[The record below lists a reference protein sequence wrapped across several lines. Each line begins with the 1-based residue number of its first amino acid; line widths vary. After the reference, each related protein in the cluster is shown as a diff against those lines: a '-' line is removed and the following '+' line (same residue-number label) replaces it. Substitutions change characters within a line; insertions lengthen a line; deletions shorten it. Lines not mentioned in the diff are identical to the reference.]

1 MFGILIG
8 DIRRKSG
15 IRAEELAQGL
25 CTLGMLKSYETG
37 NREPEKLL
45 ADALFQRMGKSVDK
59 YDVMLDADE
68 YRLAVERAKIP
79 EYLTKNRL
87 KEAEGAME
95 AYRQKKGADK
105 PLHLQYLSLMRAE
118 LLRKKNAPL
127 EEQKEN
133 IQNGLSQTIEKEK
146 LTNLTPNILLQQRF
160 SLMELF
166 LLQRYAVIQG
176 ESGNEYEAF
185 DWHHRILL
193 YMEPQKRG
201 NKCIEHDWVD
211 VWKVYPF
218 SAFWLAK
225 MYDEKGRYNEALEYI
240 EKSREM
246 LAVSANQSALFAHM
260 MELRFDIL
268 EHMGKPVS
276 TWERNCLA
284 LMYEAIGTQRG
295 LWWDDWYPVYIELH
309 IHSVN
314 KVIAQRRKAHGWTEE
329 ELAFGI
335 CDART
340 VKRLETECHVPQK
353 KISDALLRKL
363 GISVEKYDGG
373 IVTKDY
379 SDYKESGDFKLC
391 CNRNDYDA
399 AQKIFD
405 DLTGRL
411 NENYVTNHQFEM
423 FWGGLL
429 QLKTKKIS
437 KEDYEVL
444 LWNLLQETL
453 PIQAVYS
460 TMDYDLMKYER
471 EIVTRMGWRPSQFRK
486 SDIVKIIHG
495 QYQRMRTEEESALFF
510 RVFESAVVH
519 CYAILL
525 LEQKKYDEASK
536 FLQEEMQL
544 ILLRHRDEQLNRLCI
559 DRFNI
564 QRYAMEDGLEDSECH
579 NYFHWLQIAYAYS
592 KLYMRDE
599 YAVCFIEN
607 YVNKNYPNHKWVL
620 VSMQ

>member
-68 YRLAVERAKIP
+68 YRLAVERTKIL

-95 AYRQKKGADK
+95 AYRKRKGADK

-379 SDYKESGDFKLC
+379 SDYRKKGELMICYNKNNYESA
-391 CNRNDYDA
+391 R
-399 AQKIFD
+399 KILD
-405 DLTGRL
+405 ELIGSL
-411 NENYVTNHQFEM
+411 NENYNTNHQFFV
-423 FWGGLL
+423 FWNHVL
-429 QLKTKKIS
+429 QYEAQKLNRD
-437 KEDYEVL
+437 EYEVKLWDL
-444 LWNLLQETL
+444 LLEAL
-453 PIQAVYS
+453 PEQKEYS
-460 TMDYDLMKYER
+460 IMDCDLMKYER
-471 EIVTRMGWRPSQFRK
+471 EIVTKIGWEPSQFRK

-495 QYQRMRTEEESALFF
+495 QYQRMRAEEESALFF
-510 RVFESAVVH
+510 RDLENQVVH

-525 LEQKKYDEASK
+525 KAHKKYGEAFD
-536 FLQEEMQL
+536 FLQKEM
-544 ILLRHRDEQLNRLCI
+544 
-559 DRFNI
+559 
-564 QRYAMEDGLEDSECH
+564 
-579 NYFHWLQIAYAYS
+579 
-592 KLYMRDE
+592 
-599 YAVCFIEN
+599 
-607 YVNKNYPNHKWVL
+607 
-620 VSMQ
+620 